1 MNIRVEP
8 GAYGALPEEFCR
20 YETAS
25 IAILPVPYDGTS
37 TWMKGA
43 DRGPQALLE
52 ASANLELY
60 DIETDSEVFK
70 HGIVTVDP
78 VLCPEEPDAMVAAVY
93 ERARRLLED
102 GKFIVGIG
110 GEHTISVGLVQ
121 AAATRFSNLS
131 VFQFDAHADARN
143 DYEGS
148 RYNHACVMSRIGE
161 ICPYVQAGIRS
172 MDSSELKT
180 LNRDR
185 TFFAYEILKGP
196 DVTSRALKALT
207 KNVYITIDLDVLDS
221 SIMPSTGTP
230 EPGGLDWYTLLD
242 FIESVVVEKNIV
254 GIDITE
260 LLPNPANRGPDF
272 VAAKLVYRVLSM
284 IFLRER
290 ETDGETGSLT
300 KTG

>member
-8 GAYGALPEEFCR
+8 GAYGAIPEEFCR
-20 YETAS
+20 YGTAS

-78 VLCPEEPDAMVAAVY
+78 VLCPEEPGAMVAAVY
-93 ERARRLLED
+93 KRARRILKD

-131 VFQFDAHADARN
+131 VLQFDAHADTR
-143 DYEGS
+143 DEYEGS

-180 LNRDR
+180 LNRHR
-185 TFFAYEILKGP
+185 AFFAHEIIKCP
-196 DVTSRALKALT
+196 DVTSIALKALT
-207 KNVYITIDLDVLDS
+207 KNVYITIDLDVLDP

-230 EPGGLDWYTLLD
+230 EPGGLDWYTLLG
-242 FIESVVVEKNIV
+242 FIESVVMEKNIV

-284 IFLRER
+284 IFVGRKEN
-290 ETDGETGSLT
+290 
-300 KTG
+300 

>member
-25 IAILPVPYDGTS
+25 IAILPVPYDVTS

-78 VLCPEEPDAMVAAVY
+78 VPCPEEPGAMVAAVY
-93 ERARRLLED
+93 ERARRLLMD

-121 AAATRFSNLS
+121 AAATRFANLS
-131 VFQFDAHADARN
+131 VLQFDAHADTRN
-143 DYEGS
+143 EYEGS

-185 TFFAYEILKGP
+185 TFFAHEILKGP

-207 KNVYITIDLDVLDS
+207 KNV
-221 SIMPSTGTP
+221 
-230 EPGGLDWYTLLD
+230 
-242 FIESVVVEKNIV
+242 
-254 GIDITE
+254 
-260 LLPNPANRGPDF
+260 PANRAGRLSGYGQAVHRAARTPTRIQSFYLAAEFQSGKEERGGQRAAAGALGRPSRIHAIPGP
-272 VAAKLVYRVLSM
+272 R
-284 IFLRER
+284 RE
-290 ETDGETGSLT
+290 
-300 KTG
+300 

>member
-1 MNIRVEP
+1 MNIRVDL

-20 YETAS
+20 YRTAS
-25 IAILPVPYDGTS
+25 IAILPVPYDGTC

-70 HGIVTVDP
+70 HGIVTIDP
-78 VLCPEEPDAMVAAVY
+78 VLCPKEPGEMVAAVY
-93 ERARRLLED
+93 ERARSILED

-121 AAATRFSNLS
+121 AAATRFSDLS
-131 VFQFDAHADARN
+131 VLQFDSHADTR
-143 DYEGS
+143 DEYEGS

-185 TFFAYEILKGP
+185 TFFAHEIIKGP
-196 DVTSRALKALT
+196 DVTSRVLKALT
-207 KNVYITIDLDVLDS
+207 KNVYITIDLDVLDP

-230 EPGGLDWYTLLD
+230 EPGGLDWYTLLG
-242 FIESVVVEKNIV
+242 FIESVVLEKNIV

-272 VAAKLVYRVLSM
+272 LAAKLVYRVLSM
-284 IFLRER
+284 IFLKARKN
-290 ETDGETGSLT
+290 DG
-300 KTG
+300 

>member
-8 GAYGALPEEFCR
+8 GAYGAIPEEFCR
-20 YETAS
+20 YGTAS

-78 VLCPEEPDAMVAAVY
+78 VLCPEEPGAMVAAVY
-93 ERARRLLED
+93 KRARRILKD

-131 VFQFDAHADARN
+131 VLQFDAHADTR
-143 DYEGS
+143 DEYEGS

-180 LNRDR
+180 LNRHR
-185 TFFAYEILKGP
+185 AFFAHEIIKCP
-196 DVTSRALKALT
+196 DVTSIALKALT
-207 KNVYITIDLDVLDS
+207 KNVYITIDLDVLDP

-230 EPGGLDWYTLLD
+230 EPGGLDWYTLLG
-242 FIESVVVEKNIV
+242 FIESVVMEKNIV
-254 GIDITE
+254 GIDIAE

-284 IFLRER
+284 IFVGRKEN
-290 ETDGETGSLT
+290 
-300 KTG
+300 